1 MGKSKY
7 YHYFVEGAD
16 EEKIVNLLKT
26 DMQLIQPGK
35 VHVFNAIEQK
45 FTRPRFMSMKAGTTV
60 VLVFDTD
67 TQKISTLL
75 DNIKFLKTI
84 KSIVDVLCITQVQ
97 NLEDELKRSC
107 NITHIKELT
116 GSSSNSDF
124 KRDLLKASNLDDKL
138 TKFGFNFDKFWVT
151 NDTRTF
157 KEIRNEAYKIK
168 LKEKKKLKK

>member
-16 EEKIVNLLKT
+16 EEKIVNLLKS
-26 DMQLIQPGK
+26 DMQLIQSGK
-35 VHVFNAIEQK
+35 VEVFNAIEQK

-60 VLVFDTD
+60 ILVFDTD
-67 TQKISTLL
+67 TDNVSILL
-75 DNIKFLKTI
+75 ENIAFLKQI
-84 KSIVDVLCITQVQ
+84 KSIVQILCITQVQ

-107 NITHIKELT
+107 NITQIKELT
-116 GSSSNSDF
+116 GSRSNSDF

-157 KEIRNEAYKIK
+157 KDIRNEAYKIK